1 MRTNLPVTDVEYPI
15 TEETLIV
22 SKTDT
27 KGRLNY
33 FNDQFVHA
41 SGFTEAELMGQPHNI
56 IRHPDMPPE
65 AFADL
70 WATLKA
76 GKPWAGA
83 VKNRRKNGDFYWVL
97 ASATPIWENGHVT
110 GYMSIRSRLPA
121 DQREEA
127 EHVYGLLRANKAQAY
142 RVEAGMIRKR
152 SLSDVFAVFTRSLKS
167 RLATLIAVQAVFM
180 VIMALNAEF
189 GYAQHQSVV
198 ASGVTVGILLP
209 GLLLGGLLGLQ
220 TIRAIGRPLGHLND
234 VMSII
239 AQGRFNSR
247 VSVERDDEI
256 GIALRGLQA
265 LQAKLGFD
273 RESQKDMEARVAIQ
287 RKADM
292 DRLASDFEA
301 AVGDIIEAVASASTE
316 LEAAAG
322 TLTHTAESTQ
332 QLSIA
337 VAAASEQASANVQS
351 VASATEEMASSVSE
365 IGRQIETS
373 AKISQAAV
381 LQAKQTDERIN
392 KLTAAAAKIGDVVE
406 LINSIASQTNLLALN
421 ATIEAARAG
430 DAGRGFA
437 VVASEVKA
445 LAAQTAQATSEIGSQ
460 IAEIQSATGDSVNAI
475 KEIGATIDNISQVTA
490 AIAAAIEEQGAA
502 TNEIARNVQQAA
514 EGTSQTAS
522 NITEVNK
529 GATETGSASAQVLSS
544 AQSLSSES
552 NRLKLEVDKFLATVR
567 AA

>member
-15 TEETLIV
+15 TDETLIV

-27 KGRLNY
+27 KGRLTY

-56 IRHPDMPPE
+56 IRHPDMPPA

-70 WATLKA
+70 WVTLKA

-97 ASATPIWENGHVT
+97 ASATPIWENGQVT

-121 DQREEA
+121 EQREQA

-152 SLSDVFAVFTRSLKS
+152 SVFDVFAVFTRSLKA
-167 RLATLIAVQAVFM
+167 RLATLIAVQAAFM
-180 VIMALNAEF
+180 VIRALNAEF

-198 ASGVTVGILLP
+198 ASGVTVGILLL

-220 TIRAIGRPLGHLND
+220 TIRAIGRPLTHLND
-234 VMSII
+234 VMAII

-247 VSVERDDEI
+247 VTVECDDEI
-256 GIALRGLQA
+256 GIALRSLQA

-273 RESQKDMEARVAIQ
+273 RESQKDMEARVVVQ

-292 DRLASDFEA
+292 SRLASDFES
-301 AVGDIIEAVASASTE
+301 AVGDIIETVASASTE

-322 TLTHTAESTQ
+322 TLTHTADSTQ

-337 VAAASEQASANVQS
+337 VASASEEASANVQS
-351 VASATEEMASSVSE
+351 VASATEEMASSISE

-381 LQAKQTDERIN
+381 LQAQQTDERIN
-392 KLTAAAAKIGDVVE
+392 KLTVAATKIGDVVE

-445 LAAQTAQATSEIGSQ
+445 LAAQTAQATKEIGSQ
-460 IAEIQSATGDSVNAI
+460 ITEIQGATADSVNAI
-475 KEIGATIDNISQVTA
+475 KEIGATIGNISQVTA

-529 GATETGSASAQVLSS
+529 GAAETGSASAQVLSS